1 MFLNVK
7 FRSRWQ
13 EKMKYVLSNMQN
25 NLTVSL
31 FKTNQVN
38 IFVTT
43 VIPGKVILLVILGMD
58 MLPDSPN
65 PDLISDPNVLLSTAV
80 SSCGRLANPMRFV
93 VAYFNF
99 SSEPK
104 SNIVEILQK
113 NFVRM
118 IQFRYSP
125 FSVTRFELKT
135 LTRLCTLVV
144 PQNRNHNL
152 FWITVVKICS
162 DLGPK

>member
-1 MFLNVK
+1 
-7 FRSRWQ
+7 
-13 EKMKYVLSNMQN
+13 
-25 NLTVSL
+25 
-31 FKTNQVN
+31 
-38 IFVTT
+38 
-43 VIPGKVILLVILGMD
+43 MD

-80 SSCGRLANPMRFV
+80 SSCGRLANPLLFV

-118 IQFRYSP
+118 IQFRYFP

-144 PQNRNHNL
+144 P
-152 FWITVVKICS
+152 
-162 DLGPK
+162 

>member
-1 MFLNVK
+1 MYVRNV
-7 FRSRWQ
+7 SSCQ
-13 EKMKYVLSNMQN
+13 VQIKMARENEICPLEYVEQFN
-25 NLTVSL
+25 SL
-31 FKTNQVN
+31 VINQVN

-80 SSCGRLANPMRFV
+80 SSCGRLANPLRFV

-113 NFVRM
+113 
-118 IQFRYSP
+118 IL
-125 FSVTRFELKT
+125 FE
-135 LTRLCTLVV
+135 
-144 PQNRNHNL
+144 
-152 FWITVVKICS
+152 
-162 DLGPK
+162 